1 VAGTGTNYART
12 ERAALCDLFIKLGPD
27 VPTLCAGWAARDL
40 AAHLVLRERRPDAAL
55 GIMLKPFA
63 GHTGKVQSA
72 LALLPFDELVARVRH
87 PPAWSPL
94 ASIGPIDRAAN
105 TMEFFIH
112 HEDLRRAQ
120 PVWSPRELPRDLGSA
135 LWARARGTARL
146 ALRRFASPV
155 AVAAPGY
162 GEAVIGTGEPPVRL
176 IGDPGELV
184 LFLTGRQSAARVEV
198 TGPQELTD
206 RLRTARLGL

>member
-1 VAGTGTNYART
+1 VAETNYART
-12 ERAALCDLFIKLGPD
+12 ERAALCDLFTQLGPD
-27 VPTLCAGWAARDL
+27 APTLCAGWAARDL

-55 GIMLKPFA
+55 GIMLKAVA
-63 GHTGKVQSA
+63 GHTEKVQSA
-72 LALLPFDELVARVRH
+72 LAAQPFDELVAQVRH
-87 PPAWSPL
+87 PPTWSL
-94 ASIGPIDRAAN
+94 SSIGPIDRAAN

-120 PVWSPRELPRDLGSA
+120 PDWQPRELPRELASM
-135 LWARARGTARL
+135 LWARARGAARL
-146 ALRRFASPV
+146 TLRRFPTPV

-162 GEAVIGTGEPPVRL
+162 GEAVTGTGEPPVRV
-176 IGDPGELV
+176 IGDPGELA

-198 TGPQELTD
+198 TGPPELAD